1 MALCH
6 AMSEEQKYQR
16 CMVMAGGGFRFGY
29 YLGMHA
35 AAEDCGMAPDIILA
49 SCGGSLAAAIIH
61 ALPDAAQRKQWLASQ
76 QMYQFLRGLR
86 VAPHVRPLPVLGAAL
101 LRGLSR
107 GRAQRVPDVFGDY
120 LFELPPVLPLP
131 APAAD
136 AQPHAALAIVAA
148 RVLFDRAQVGQ
159 ARAGRPLF
167 AEVVFGPER
176 ACRLLQGWRAPA
188 SDPAWNCGAV
198 APELLADSRMPV
210 ADAVR
215 SSITD
220 MLYFACHA
228 HGGQHYMGGVIDLFP
243 IEIAHGLARHVT
255 MEAKPAFGQALAIPA
270 LRAVLGIDGNAR
282 LRHVH
287 GQHAH
292 AWVDTSDI
300 SSALRGNGLRK
311 RVDWLGNRLQLEGPP
326 TFEAYVREVEAQWQY
341 GYQRAMEAYAQ
352 PAGAGL
358 RLRHATRF
366 NRGSR

>member
-6 AMSEEQKYQR
+6 AMSEEQKYER

-76 QMYQFLRGLR
+76 EMYQFLCSVR
-86 VAPHVRPLPVLGAAL
+86 VAPNVRPLPVLAAAL
-101 LRGLSR
+101 QRGLSR
-107 GRAQRVPDVFGDY
+107 GRAERVPDVFDDY
-120 LFELPPVLPLP
+120 LFKLPTALPLP
-131 APAAD
+131 TPVAGQATP
-136 AQPHAALAIVAA
+136 ALAIVVA
-148 RVLFDRAQVGQ
+148 RLLFGREHVGQ
-159 ARAGRPLF
+159 ARGARPLF
-167 AEVVFGPER
+167 AEAVIGPER
-176 ACRLLQGWRAPA
+176 VCRLLQGWRAPA
-188 SDPAWNCGAV
+188 SDPAWSCGAV
-198 APELLADSRMPV
+198 APGLLAESAMPV

-215 SSITD
+215 SSIAD

-228 HGGQHYMGGVIDLFP
+228 HGGAHYMGGVIDLFP

-255 MEAKPAFGQALAIPA
+255 MEAKPPFGQALAIPA

-287 GQHAH
+287 GQQAH

-311 RVDWLGNRLQLEGPP
+311 RVDWLGNRLRLEGPA
-326 TFEAYVREVEAQWQY
+326 TFADHVREVEAQWQY
-341 GYQRAMEAYAQ
+341 GYQRAMEAYAR
-352 PAGAGL
+352 PASEPL
-358 RLRHATRF
+358 RLRHANRF
-366 NRGSR
+366 NRVSE

>member
-6 AMSEEQKYQR
+6 AMKEEQKYER

-35 AAEDCGMAPDIILA
+35 AAEDSGMAPDIILA

-76 QMYQFLRGLR
+76 QMYQFLQGLR
-86 VAPHVRPLPVLGAAL
+86 VAPHVRPWPVLGAAL
-101 LRGLSR
+101 LRGVSR

-120 LFELPPVLPLP
+120 LFELPALLPLP
-131 APAAD
+131 VPAPD
-136 AQPHAALAIVAA
+136 AKPQAALAIVAA
-148 RVLFDRAQVGQ
+148 RLLFGRAEVGQ
-159 ARAGRPLF
+159 ARAGRALF
-167 AEVVFGPER
+167 AEAVLGPER
-176 ACRLLQGWRAPA
+176 ACQLLQGWRAPA
-188 SDPAWNCGAV
+188 SDPAWSCGAV
-198 APELLADSRMPV
+198 AQELHLDSRMPV

-228 HGGQHYMGGVIDLFP
+228 HGGEHYMGGVVDLFP
-243 IEIAHGLARHVT
+243 LEIAHGLARHVT
-255 MEAKPAFGQALAIPA
+255 MEAKPPFGQALAIPA

-300 SSALRGNGLRK
+300 SSALRGNGVRK
-311 RVDWLGNRLQLEGPP
+311 RIDWLGNRLRLEGAA
-326 TFEAYVREVEAQWQY
+326 TFADYVREVEAQWQY
-341 GYQRAMEAYAQ
+341 GYQRGMEAYAR
-352 PAGAGL
+352 PASQAL

-366 NRGSR
+366 NRGSG